1 MAGICTIVPF
11 GFLSTPVATGS
22 LVALTNI
29 FASNDLAK
37 AAGAGAVG
45 GLTAGT
51 AVGATCSATTPGCV
65 SGKLNTFFT
74 NL

>member
-11 GFLSTPVATGS
+11 GYFSTPVSTGS

-29 FASNDLAK
+29 FATDVLAK
-37 AAGAGAVG
+37 AAGAAVG